1 MFHAPQLNSCT
12 LCPRACGAARNKGTI
27 GFCGAGKSLR
37 LARAELHFWEEPPLS
52 GASGSGCIFF
62 SGCPLRCCYCQ
73 NASIAL
79 AQSGI
84 EVSTDRLSAI
94 FHELEQKGALNINC
108 VTGTPYIPHVVYA
121 LNCAREKGFSLPVVW
136 NTSSYETIDSLDMLA
151 GSVDVFLADF
161 KYAQEEL
168 ARNYS
173 RAAAYPRIALRAIK
187 RMAAQVGE
195 MTYDTYHQQTR
206 MTKGVIVRHLLLPG
220 HLDDSCKAVR
230 LLWDTFGNSIAY
242 SFMNQYTSVL
252 KSSAE
257 HHNVR
262 ACAVLQKY
270 PELAQ
275 HVPAADYE
283 RLLNFADDL
292 GIEDYFWQEGD
303 PVSESFIPAFDGTG
317 VLSAEQARD
326 SERA

>member
-1 MFHAPQLNSCT
+1 MFHFSQLDSCT

-52 GASGSGCIFF
+52 GTDGSGCIFF

-84 EVSTDRLSAI
+84 EISLDRLVAI
-94 FHELEQKGALNINC
+94 FLELEQKGALNINC
-108 VTGTPYIPHVVYA
+108 VTGTPYIPQVVYA
-121 LNCAREKGFSLPVVW
+121 RKHALEQGFSLPVVW
-136 NTSSYETIDSLDMLA
+136 NTSSYETAESLALLD
-151 GSVDVFLADF
+151 GSVDVYLADF

-173 RAAAYPRIALRAIK
+173 RAAEYPRVALRAIK
-187 RMAAQVGE
+187 LMQAQVGE
-195 MTYDTYHQQTR
+195 SAYDTYHQQKR
-206 MTKGVIVRHLLLPG
+206 MIKGVIVRHLLLPG
-220 HLDDSCKAVR
+220 HLDDSFKAVR
-230 LLWDTFGNSIAY
+230 LLWDSFGNSIAY

-252 KSSAE
+252 KSKAE
-257 HHNVR
+257 HHDAR
-262 ACAVLQKY
+262 ACAVLRKY
-270 PELAQ
+270 PQLAQ
-275 HVPAADYE
+275 RVPAVDYE

-292 GIEDYFWQEGD
+292 GIEDYFWQDGD

-317 VLSAEQARD
+317 VLSAAARP
-326 SERA
+326 